1 MDSERDGWRESKK
14 QRKKHMCVCMFLVYC
29 YIYVYICVNIS
40 MSTYFFRNV
49 CKKRWLGRGV
59 PRGVP
64 WGFRGGSRGF
74 RGVPCYFCHSQT
86 PCLRGVPLQRLSLF
100 KILKW
105 EYGHP
110 RPGQPRPEPLP
121 LSRNLEAMW
130 ARCDATW

>member
-1 MDSERDGWRESKK
+1 MDTDIDVGADVVGTDIDVDTDSF
-14 QRKKHMCVCMFLVYC
+14 H
-29 YIYVYICVNIS
+29 
-40 MSTYFFRNV
+40 
-49 CKKRWLGRGV
+49 
-59 PRGVP
+59 
-64 WGFRGGSRGF
+64 RGGSVGVPGGSGGF
-74 RGVPCYFCHSQT
+74 RAIFAFTNST
-86 PCLRGVPLQRLSLF
+86 FEGVPLQRLSLF

>member
-59 PRGVP
+59 PFRGRFSGGSG
-64 WGFRGGSRGF
+64 GFRAIF
-74 RGVPCYFCHSQT
+74 AIHKLHV
-86 PCLRGVPLQRLSLF
+86 
-100 KILKW
+100 
-105 EYGHP
+105 
-110 RPGQPRPEPLP
+110 
-121 LSRNLEAMW
+121 
-130 ARCDATW
+130 

>member
-1 MDSERDGWRESKK
+1 MERKQETKK
-14 QRKKHMCVCMFLVYC
+14 ETHVCMYVFSILLYLCIYMCKYKYVHIFLQEC
-29 YIYVYICVNIS
+29 LQ
-40 MSTYFFRNV
+40 
-49 CKKRWLGRGV
+49 KKVAWEGGS
-59 PRGVP
+59 VP
-64 WGFRGGSRGF
+64 WKVQWGF